1 MKDAIKSIIK
11 DFHTLKIKETRP
23 RSIKL
28 PIDVNTIISVIG
40 VRRSG
45 KTFLLFNTIKQL
57 LNKGINIEKIL
68 YINFEDERLNLNVG
82 DLDLI
87 LQSYM
92 ELYPEYN
99 LNSCYFFF
107 DEIQNVD
114 GWEKFIRRV
123 FDNITNNIYITGSNS
138 KLLST
143 EIATSLRGRTISY
156 TLYPLS
162 FKEYLDFNDIDNSY
176 YGTRQRISVLKHYN
190 DFLKFGGFPELLD
203 LPQDLK
209 IKRLQNY
216 FDTIIYKDLI
226 ERFEIG
232 NPTILKYFLKK
243 ILVLITKPLSVNK
256 IYKELKSQGY
266 KISNNLLYEYLDHIN
281 STFAAILIPKFDFFE
296 MKQLKS
302 EKKAYS
308 IDNGILTATNY
319 SFSSNLGALLENMI
333 ALEFLKYEMDIT
345 YFKTNLECD
354 FIVKNKLNYY
364 PVQVSYSLTY
374 SGTLDREIKGLI
386 KACKYVNSR
395 QGLIIAND
403 YEDKIEKDNIKIEI
417 IPAFKFMLNM
427 EKYFMD

>member
-11 DFHTLKIKETRP
+11 DFHSSKIKESRP
-23 RSIKL
+23 RRIKL

-57 LNKGINIEKIL
+57 LNNGINIKKIL
-68 YINFEDERLNLNVG
+68 YINFEDERLNLKHG

-123 FDNITNNIYITGSNS
+123 FDTITNNIYITGSNS

-176 YGTRQRISVLKHYN
+176 YGTRQKISVLKHYN

-243 ILVLITKPLSVNK
+243 VLVQITKPLSVNK

-281 STFAAILIPKFDFFE
+281 STFAAILIPKFDFSE

-319 SFSSNLGALLENMI
+319 SFSGNLGALLENMI
-333 ALEFLKYEMDIT
+333 ALEILKYEMDIT

-364 PVQVSYSLTY
+364 PVQVCYSLTY

-386 KACKYVNSR
+386 KACKYVNSP

-403 YEDKIEKDNIKIEI
+403 YEDKIEKDNIKIDI

-427 EKYFMD
+427 EKYFKD

>member
-1 MKDAIKSIIK
+1 MKEAIKSIIR
-11 DFHTLKIKETRP
+11 DFHTSELKDSRP
-23 RSIKL
+23 RRIQL
-28 PIDVNTIISVIG
+28 PVDANTIISVIG

-45 KTFLLFNTIKQL
+45 KTYLLYNTIKHL
-57 LNKGINIEKIL
+57 VSKGINIEKIL
-68 YINFEDERLNLNVG
+68 YINFEDERLNLATD

-114 GWEKFIRRV
+114 GWEKFIRRIY
-123 FDNITNNIYITGSNS
+123 DTITKNIYITGSNS
-138 KLLST
+138 KLLSS
-143 EIATSLRGRTISY
+143 EIATSLRGRTITY
-156 TLYPLS
+156 TLYPLN
-162 FKEYLDFNDIDNSY
+162 FKEYLDFNEVSHSY
-176 YGTRQRISVLKHYN
+176 YGTMQKVNVLKNY
-190 DFLKFGGFPELLD
+190 DAFLKFGGFPEILD

-209 IKRLQNY
+209 IKKLQNY

-226 ERFEIG
+226 ERYEIG

-243 ILVLITKPLSVNK
+243 VLVQITKPLSVNK
-256 IYKELKSQGY
+256 IYKELRSQGY
-266 KISNNLLYEYLDHIN
+266 KISNNVLYEYLDHIN
-281 STFAAILIPKFDFFE
+281 STFAAILIPKFDFSE
-296 MKQLKS
+296 IKQIKS

-308 IDNGILTATNY
+308 IDNGILTATNF
-319 SFSSNLGALLENMI
+319 SFSGNYGALLENMI

-345 YFKTNLECD
+345 YFKSNLECD
-354 FIVKNKLNYY
+354 FIVKSNLNYY
-364 PVQVSYSLTY
+364 PVQVGYSLLY

-395 QGLIIAND
+395 QGFIIANE
-403 YEDKIEKDNIKIEI
+403 YEDKIEKDDIKIDI
-417 IPAFKFMLNM
+417 IPAYKFMLNM